1 MSFSRKKKKER
12 ECLYPERKE
21 RESLSRKKKERECL
35 YPERKKRESVSI
47 QKEKKRESVQGL
59 STFPI
64 TSRQLDHQKPLH
76 NKKELAL

>member
-1 MSFSRKKKKER
+1 MQNGTSG
-12 ECLYPERKE
+12 
-21 RESLSRKKKERECL
+21 
-35 YPERKKRESVSI
+35 I
-47 QKEKKRESVQGL
+47 MQGL